1 MTEVDP
7 VRAIEAHMDGFEV
20 MPMDAAAPL
29 GDIFVT
35 VTGCSGVITRDHF
48 LKMKDGA
55 ILSNAGHFDVEVDM
69 AGLHALATEHYEAR
83 HNIEGYRLPNGA
95 TVFALAEG
103 RLVNIAAG
111 DGHPAEIMDMSFAIQ
126 ALSAKYLVENRGKL
140 KPGVVP
146 VPREIDTAVAFKKLS
161 TLGISIDTLTEEQ
174 KKYLGI

>member
-1 MTEVDP
+1 
-7 VRAIEAHMDGFEV
+7 
-20 MPMDAAAPL
+20 
-29 GDIFVT
+29 
-35 VTGCSGVITRDHF
+35 
-48 LKMKDGA
+48 
-55 ILSNAGHFDVEVDM
+55 M

-83 HNIEGYRLPNGA
+83 HNIEGYVLPNGK

-146 VPREIDTAVAFKKLS
+146 VPAEIDNTVARKKLS
-161 TLGISIDTLTEEQ
+161 TLGITIDTLTQAQ
-174 KKYLGI
+174 KEYLGI